1 MARITD
7 AERGARLALDIAVL
21 ARMQPDMFDGGLPD
35 AFWHGIEMAA
45 HDQLDEC
52 IALRAV
58 LS

>member
-1 MARITD
+1 
-7 AERGARLALDIAVL
+7 
-21 ARMQPDMFDGGLPD
+21 MQPDMFDGGLPD